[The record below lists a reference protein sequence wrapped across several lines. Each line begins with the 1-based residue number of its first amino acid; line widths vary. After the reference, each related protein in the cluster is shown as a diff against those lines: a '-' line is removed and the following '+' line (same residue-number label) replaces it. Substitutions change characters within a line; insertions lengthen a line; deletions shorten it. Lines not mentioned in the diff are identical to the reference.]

1 MSIEISFGKE
11 GDAMT
16 GRVYY
21 SLYDRLLHEKA
32 LFEAFKRVK
41 ASKGK
46 GGIDHQEIGD
56 FEVDLSGNIQML
68 VKELKEKTYDPL
80 PVKRVEISK
89 GNGKVRK
96 LGIPSIRDRVV
107 QQALLTILQPIYE
120 EDFHPSSYGYRPGRS
135 CRQAISKTTVFIRKY
150 ELRHVVDMDLS
161 KCFDTLDHDLI
172 IRFMRKRVTDGSI
185 LKLVEKF
192 LKSGVMIGNE
202 IEEVWLGSPQGGVI
216 SPLLAN
222 IYLNEFDHFMKERNY
237 RIVRYA
243 DDILILCVSERSAK
257 HALEVATIY
266 LEKTLKLTVNQEK
279 THITNCEKGVKFL
292 GVEIFCKSTRIQE
305 KNLLDFK
312 DKVKTLTKKNQ
323 GMNLEMVIMRLNPL
337 LRGFSNYFRI
347 ANCKGVLRNLM
358 QWIRRRLRAIQLK
371 LWKKPRK
378 LQRKLRQ
385 LGYTGVFPLIKM
397 TSWRNS
403 NCIQTS
409 LTMPNK
415 WFDELKLYNMELVV
429 IGLIV
434 PL

>member
-1 MSIEISFGKE
+1 MSIGISFGKE
-11 GDAMT
+11 GYAMT

-21 SLYDRLLHEKA
+21 SLYDRLLHEKL

-41 ASKGK
+41 ASRGK
-46 GGIDHQEIGD
+46 GGIDHQDIGD
-56 FEVDLSGNIQML
+56 FEAELSQNIQML
-68 VKELKEKTYDPL
+68 VKELKDKTYRPS
-80 PVKRVEISK
+80 PVKRVEIPK

-96 LGIPSIRDRVV
+96 LGIPTIRDRVV

-150 ELRHVVDMDLS
+150 ELCHVVDMDLS

-192 LKSGVMIGNE
+192 LKSGVMVGNE

-257 HALEVATIY
+257 HALEVARTY

-292 GVEIFCKSTRIQE
+292 GVEIFCNFTRIQE
-305 KNLLDFK
+305 KKLKDFK
-312 DKVKTLTKKNQ
+312 IKVKTLTKKCQ
-323 GMNLEMVIMRLNPL
+323 GMNLEMVIRRLNPL
-337 LRGFSNYFRI
+337 LRGFSNYFRV
-347 ANCKGVLRNLM
+347 ANCKKAFQKLM
-358 QWIRRRLRAIQLK
+358 CWIRRRLRAIQLK

-378 LQRKLRQ
+378 LHRKLRQ
-385 LGYTGVFPLIKM
+385 LGYNGSFPLIKM

-403 NCIQTS
+403 NSIQTS
-409 LTMPNK
+409 LAMPNK
-415 WFDELKLYNMELVV
+415 WFDELKLFNMESVE

-434 PL
+434 PI

>member
-1 MSIEISFGKE
+1 
-11 GDAMT
+11 MT

-41 ASKGK
+41 TSNGK

-56 FEVDLSGNIQML
+56 FEADLSENIQML
-68 VKELKEKTYDPL
+68 VKELRDKTYCPS

-96 LGIPSIRDRVV
+96 LGIPTIRDRVV

-150 ELRHVVDMDLS
+150 DLRHAVDMDLS

-185 LKLVEKF
+185 LKLVDKF
-192 LKSGVMIGNE
+192 LNSGVMIGNE

-222 IYLNEFDHFMKERNY
+222 IYLNEFDQFMKERNY

-257 HALEVATIY
+257 HALEVATTY

-292 GVEIFCKSTRIQE
+292 GVEIFCNYTKIQE
-305 KNLLDFK
+305 KNLKGF
-312 DKVKTLTKKNQ
+312 KVKVKNLTKKCQ
-323 GMNLEMVIMRLNPL
+323 GMNLEMVIRRLNPL

-347 ANCKGVLRNLM
+347 ANCKKVFRILM
-358 QWIRRRLRAIQLK
+358 CWIRRRLRAIQLK

-378 LQRKLRQ
+378 LHRKLRQ
-385 LGYTGVFPLIKM
+385 CGHNGDFPLIKM

-403 NCIQTS
+403 NSIQPC

-415 WFDELKLYNMELVV
+415 WFEDLKLFNMELVV

-434 PL
+434 PV

>member
-1 MSIEISFGKE
+1 
-11 GDAMT
+11 MT

-21 SLYDRLLHEKA
+21 SLYDRLLHEKP
-32 LFEAFKRVK
+32 LSEAFKRVK

-56 FEVDLSGNIQML
+56 FEADLSVNVQML
-68 VKELKEKTYDPL
+68 VKELKDKTYAPM

-89 GNGKVRK
+89 GNGVRK

-161 KCFDTLDHDLI
+161 KCFDTLDHELI
-172 IRFMRKRVTDGSI
+172 IRFMKKRVTDGSI

-192 LKSGVMIGNE
+192 LKSGVMIGNK

-257 HALEVATIY
+257 HALEVATTY
-266 LEKTLKLTVNQEK
+266 LEKILKLTVNQEK

-292 GVEIFCKSTRIQE
+292 GVEIFCKFTRIQK
-305 KNLLDFK
+305 KNITDFK
-312 DKVKTLTKKNQ
+312 NKVKTLTKKGQ
-323 GMNLEMVIMRLNPL
+323 GMNLEMVIKRLNPL
-337 LRGFSNYFRI
+337 LRGFSNYFRV
-347 ANCKGVLRNLM
+347 ANCKKMFQSLM
-358 QWIRRRLRAIQLK
+358 SWIRRRLRAIQLK

-378 LQRKLRQ
+378 LHRKLRQ
-385 LGYTGVFPLIKM
+385 LGHNGSFPLIKM

-403 NCIQTS
+403 MSIQTS
-409 LTMPNK
+409 LAMPNK
-415 WFDELKLYNMELVV
+415 WFDELKLFNMELVV

-434 PL
+434 PV

>member
-1 MSIEISFGKE
+1 
-11 GDAMT
+11 MT

-21 SLYDRLLHEKA
+21 SLYDRLLHEKP

-41 ASKGK
+41 TSKGK

-56 FEVDLSGNIQML
+56 FEADLSDNIQML
-68 VKELKEKTYDPL
+68 VKELKDKTYVPL

-89 GNGKVRK
+89 GNGVRK
-96 LGIPSIRDRVV
+96 LGIPTIRDRVV

-185 LKLVEKF
+185 LNLVEKF
-192 LKSGVMIGNE
+192 LRSGVMIGNE

-257 HALEVATIY
+257 HALEVATTY
-266 LEKTLKLTVNQEK
+266 LEKTLKLSVNQEK

-292 GVEIFCKSTRIQE
+292 GVEIFCDFTIIQE
-305 KNLLDFK
+305 KKLKGFK
-312 DKVKTLTKKNQ
+312 LKVKTLTKKCQ
-323 GMNLEMVIMRLNPL
+323 GMNLEMVIRRLNPL

-347 ANCKGVLRNLM
+347 ANCKRAFRDLM
-358 QWIRRRLRAIQLK
+358 RWIRRRLRAIQLK
-371 LWKKPRK
+371 LWKKPDK
-378 LQRKLRQ
+378 ILRKLRQ
-385 LGYTGVFPLIKM
+385 FGYTGYFPKIKM

-403 NCIQTS
+403 NSIQTA
-409 LTMPNK
+409 LAMPNK
-415 WFDELKLYNMELVV
+415 WFDELKLFNMELVET
-429 IGLIV
+429 GLIV
-434 PL
+434 PV

>member
-1 MSIEISFGKE
+1 MSIGIGFGEE

-16 GRVYY
+16 GRIYY

-32 LFEAFKRVK
+32 LLEAFKKVK
-41 ASKGK
+41 VSKGK

-56 FEVDLSGNIQML
+56 FEEDLSGNIQML
-68 VKELKEKTYDPL
+68 VRELKDKTYCPS

-89 GNGKVRK
+89 GNGKFRK
-96 LGIPSIRDRVV
+96 LGIPTIRDRVV
-107 QQALLTILQPIYE
+107 QQALLTILQPIFE

-150 ELRHVVDMDLS
+150 ELRHAVDMDLS

-185 LKLVEKF
+185 LKLVVKF

-202 IEEVWLGSPQGGVI
+202 FEEVWLGSPQGGVI

-243 DDILILCVSERSAK
+243 DDILILCISERSAK
-257 HALEVATIY
+257 HALEVATMY

-292 GVEIFCKSTRIQE
+292 GVEIFCLFTRIQE
-305 KNLLDFK
+305 KNLNDFK
-312 DKVKTLTKKNQ
+312 IKVKTLTKKCQ
-323 GMNLEMVIMRLNPL
+323 GMNLEMVIRRLNPL

-347 ANCKGVLRNLM
+347 ANCMKAFQKLM
-358 QWIRRRLRAIQLK
+358 CWIRRRLRAIQLK
-371 LWKKPRK
+371 LWKQPRK

-385 LGYTGVFPLIKM
+385 RGYTGNFPLIKM

-403 NCIQTS
+403 NSIQPC
-409 LTMPNK
+409 LVMPNK
-415 WFDELKLYNMELVV
+415 WFDELKLFNMESVEV
-429 IGLIV
+429 GLIV
-434 PL
+434 PI